1 MDENNARNI
10 IEQDLKE
17 KLLGPGYAK
26 DVIECAEDCYDEI
39 IPELPRNAYRVG
51 IIAPAGI
58 VPNPAAEEE
67 NNGEELN
74 QDEVMPDDA
83 QVDGEIDVAEETN
96 EARHLSERVGDQ
108 DDSDTTT
115 DSSSNRM
122 AAHIGLIVC
131 VPENNETVDVEIS
144 YGTYE
149 ALTWRRKVD
158 EVRVKIGEFA
168 DTIEAA
174 IDEFNQNERTI
185 ASLNNVG
192 VESLRNI
199 IILNNDNHTIALSSD
214 WKETEIRNIF
224 LPDYNNTQYYV
235 EAELIKILFSN
246 CYKRTHHAHNRTIDC
261 RIPNQTITFDDDA
274 NVELRVDSYVVNNKR
289 FLSVILKSVANEYI
303 YQPRVLVN
311 GELLSYTEPISTI
324 ADDQEN
330 AINEF
335 LYRNVMNYGK
345 GINCA
350 VNWNAEATQ
359 IFTDFTPTTDVEKFT
374 NRPRNANEAITAA
387 CTLRNLSIWSE
398 IDIIEVLNQFVVG
411 YQYWHDGQ
419 IAEANNI
426 DGFNNEKA
434 TILENQET
442 FLTRLHENVDY
453 LRDNA
458 DALQCFKIANTAML
472 MQMVVARHPL
482 FKKNR
487 DAENYDDEPDI
498 YDNLEFFHNGQYN
511 ENFGEPSYYPFQL
524 AFLLM
529 NVKPTFD
536 LADPN
541 RNLVDLIWFPTGG
554 GKTEAYLALTA
565 LTIVARRH
573 RVQDSGVSVIMR
585 YTLRLLTNQQF
596 ERATYLI
603 CALEFLRNKSIEQ
616 NLGLQLGNQRISI
629 GLYVGSN
636 VTPNNAAD
644 LGQFPY
650 NRYFQNQNNNRRNN
664 NRRNGNHQNNG
675 FELRNDNPF
684 PITYCPW
691 CGTRLVSPDG
701 VNHGY
706 ERNGNVFCINNHCSF
721 RENRDNLPLSYTDDC
736 IYNQNPTLLFATV
749 DKFAQLYRG
758 ANSQLICPDGQIDT
772 PDLIIQDELH
782 LLVGALG
789 SIVGF
794 YESII
799 EKLCSNNGRTPK
811 IIAATA
817 TTRNTSELISKLYN
831 RQAAVFPPQGLEY
844 SDNYFSYV
852 DQNNS
857 NRRHMGLISAE
868 CVTSNMTEIRLTSIL
883 TLSKVKVFKRYIAD
897 MHLNW
902 RNPDDVIQA
911 CSENQLL
918 ARVLDDYWCTVLYF
932 NSLKDLGR
940 SRSRVSQEVFES
952 VRSHQYLYT
961 IPPALSFLRAKNG
974 FDRRVLEFTSR
985 IDSSRIKSMLT
996 QAETPVRLNI
1006 DGQNIRVANDS
1017 VDLVFASNMI
1027 SVGIDIRRW
1036 NLLVMVGQPRSTSE
1050 YIQSSSRAARTTY
1063 GLVLNLMNPRRI
1075 REHSLFENYIPF
1087 HRTFYKGVEPLSI
1100 TPLTAATI
1108 KHKVLLNIAKIYR
1121 SRFANGQV
1129 DAEDIADS
1137 LYQNLFEQRF
1147 GLQRGQ
1153 LVNELLD
1160 EITNRVQT
1168 VINDNN
1174 LNQEAAQSLREIA
1187 SDSYIS
1193 IDGIN

>member
-1 MDENNARNI
+1 M
-10 IEQDLKE
+10 
-17 KLLGPGYAK
+17 
-26 DVIECAEDCYDEI
+26 
-39 IPELPRNAYRVG
+39 
-51 IIAPAGI
+51 
-58 VPNPAAEEE
+58 
-67 NNGEELN
+67 
-74 QDEVMPDDA
+74 
-83 QVDGEIDVAEETN
+83 
-96 EARHLSERVGDQ
+96 
-108 DDSDTTT
+108 
-115 DSSSNRM
+115 
-122 AAHIGLIVC
+122 
-131 VPENNETVDVEIS
+131 
-144 YGTYE
+144 
-149 ALTWRRKVD
+149 
-158 EVRVKIGEFA
+158 
-168 DTIEAA
+168 
-174 IDEFNQNERTI
+174 
-185 ASLNNVG
+185 
-192 VESLRNI
+192 
-199 IILNNDNHTIALSSD
+199 
-214 WKETEIRNIF
+214 
-224 LPDYNNTQYYV
+224 
-235 EAELIKILFSN
+235 
-246 CYKRTHHAHNRTIDC
+246 
-261 RIPNQTITFDDDA
+261 
-274 NVELRVDSYVVNNKR
+274 
-289 FLSVILKSVANEYI
+289 
-303 YQPRVLVN
+303 
-311 GELLSYTEPISTI
+311 
-324 ADDQEN
+324 
-330 AINEF
+330 
-335 LYRNVMNYGK
+335 
-345 GINCA
+345 
-350 VNWNAEATQ
+350 
-359 IFTDFTPTTDVEKFT
+359 
-374 NRPRNANEAITAA
+374 
-387 CTLRNLSIWSE
+387 
-398 IDIIEVLNQFVVG
+398 
-411 YQYWHDGQ
+411 
-419 IAEANNI
+419 
-426 DGFNNEKA
+426 
-434 TILENQET
+434 
-442 FLTRLHENVDY
+442 
-453 LRDNA
+453 
-458 DALQCFKIANTAML
+458 
-472 MQMVVARHPL
+472 
-482 FKKNR
+482 
-487 DAENYDDEPDI
+487 
-498 YDNLEFFHNGQYN
+498 
-511 ENFGEPSYYPFQL
+511 
-524 AFLLM
+524 
-529 NVKPTFD
+529 
-536 LADPN
+536 
-541 RNLVDLIWFPTGG
+541 
-554 GKTEAYLALTA
+554 
-565 LTIVARRH
+565 
-573 RVQDSGVSVIMR
+573 
-585 YTLRLLTNQQF
+585 
-596 ERATYLI
+596 
-603 CALEFLRNKSIEQ
+603 
-616 NLGLQLGNQRISI
+616 
-629 GLYVGSN
+629 
-636 VTPNNAAD
+636 
-644 LGQFPY
+644 
-650 NRYFQNQNNNRRNN
+650 
-664 NRRNGNHQNNG
+664 
-675 FELRNDNPF
+675 
-684 PITYCPW
+684 
-691 CGTRLVSPDG
+691 
-701 VNHGY
+701 
-706 ERNGNVFCINNHCSF
+706 
-721 RENRDNLPLSYTDDC
+721 SYTDDC

-758 ANSQLICPDGQIDT
+758 ANSQLICPNGQIDT

-996 QAETPVRLNI
+996 KAETPVRLNI

-1063 GLVLNLMNPRRI
+1063 GLVVNLMNPRRI

-1129 DAEDIADS
+1129 DAEDIAVS

-1193 IDGIN
+1193 INGIN